1 MMKNCC
7 KDEILL
13 VGNPNTGKTTL
24 FNAITKSDEHIG
36 NWHGVTVEEKSK
48 MFEVYGEKY
57 LLVDLPGI
65 YSLSSLS
72 YEEQVA
78 IDYIKSHSDK
88 KIINICDLNNLERN
102 LFLTLC
108 LLEEGLDVVLV
119 VNSTLKNPNRKLD
132 TKKLSKALGIS
143 VVQIDAQKGKNI
155 RKLLDLVIKKGQ
167 TKPKRIQKKSMQED
181 AEEKYKLIEKILADC
196 SQKTNEI
203 YGKSKLDKFLLNR
216 FFAPMIFLGIMAL
229 IFYLTFFLIGGA
241 LSNILLDFWQEIVGK
256 PIINLFLS
264 VFGEN
269 SWVTMMVDEAI
280 IGGFGLVLSFLPQ
293 IVLLYF
299 FLSLLEDSGYLSRV
313 AFVFDDMLEKIG
325 LSGKS
330 VYTLL
335 MGFGCSASAI
345 MTARNMDDKRAK
357 IKTVVATPFLSCS
370 ARLPIYLAIGGA
382 FFGKYNLFLILFL
395 YLLGIAVSILF
406 SFVLNKTILK
416 SKNQSFLLE
425 LPPYRFPSLKRGL
438 KILWKNTKSF
448 IIRIGSLLI
457 SMNVIVWVLSNFSFT
472 FEFVKNGG
480 QSMIES
486 IAKFIAP
493 LFFPLGFASWGIV
506 VCLLVG
512 VVAKEGIL
520 SCMTLLAGGNLTNG
534 LFSSSSVIGFSSTA
548 SVVSFLVF
556 CLLYI
561 PCLSTIAVMFKEI
574 GKKWTFFAII
584 IELLIAYFVSM
595 LFYNFFKLCEIFG
608 FAKVILFFILATAV
622 CLLVGLFCFSK
633 KSKCYGC
640 DICRK
645 KTKR

>member
-1 MMKNCC
+1 MMKSCC

-48 MFEVYGEKY
+48 FFEIKGEKY
-57 LLVDLPGI
+57 SLVDLPGI
-65 YSLSSLS
+65 YSLYALS

-108 LLEEGLDVVLV
+108 LLEEGFDVVLV

-132 TKKLSKALGIS
+132 TKKLSKTLGIS

-155 RKLLDLVIKKGQ
+155 EKLLDLVTQKGQ
-167 TKPKRIQKKSMQED
+167 VKPKKIPKKSMQED
-181 AEEKYKLIEKILADC
+181 AEDKYKLIEKILASC

-216 FFAPMIFLGIMAL
+216 FFAPMIFLGVMAL
-229 IFYLTFFLIGGA
+229 IFYLTFFLVGET
-241 LSNILLDFWQEIVGK
+241 LSNILLDFWQEVVGK
-256 PIINLFLS
+256 PVINLFLS
-264 VFGEN
+264 VFGKN
-269 SWVTMMVDEAI
+269 SWVTMMIDEAI
-280 IGGFGLVLSFLPQ
+280 IVGFGLVLSFLPQ

-299 FLSLLEDSGYLSRV
+299 FLSILEDSGYLSRV

-357 IKTVVATPFLSCS
+357 IKTVIATPFLSCS

-382 FFGKYNLFLILFL
+382 FFGKYNLFLIFFL

-425 LPPYRFPSLKRGL
+425 LPPYRFPSMKRSL

-448 IIRIGSLLI
+448 IFRIGSLLI
-457 SMNVIVWVLSNFSFT
+457 SMNIIVWVLSNFSFT

-520 SCMTLLAGGNLTNG
+520 SCMILLAGGNLAKG

-584 IELLIAYFVSM
+584 IEILIAYFISM
-595 LFYNFFKLCEIFG
+595 VFYNLFKLCELFG
-608 FAKVILFFILATAV
+608 FAKVILCFVLVAAV
-622 CLLVGLFCFSK
+622 CLLVVLFCFSK
-633 KSKCYGC
+633 KNMCNGC
-640 DICRK
+640 DFCRK